1 MTFHFSIEYQTQWGE
16 ELRVII
22 DGKEF
27 AMQTCDGLKW
37 ETTLD
42 LPTDGSMEYR
52 YALYRD
58 GLLVWT
64 EWEVKPHVVRL
75 DAPTTSYRID
85 DFWRAIPDDLPLY
98 SSAFTECVASHGAP
112 LSQALPAF
120 NQTLQLRLVEPRL
133 LSHQHLGIC
142 GNTTQLGNWTQPV
155 PLTLIALQE
164 WGVNLDAEQIYHPIE
179 YKYVILDN
187 EGKIVQW
194 EDGPNRRITSLPLS
208 DGEMWIKSDSAA
220 RFQFDNWKCAG
231 VVIPVFSLRSEHSHG
246 IGDFGDLKR
255 MIRWAASAGM
265 HAVQI
270 LPINDTTMSHTWQ
283 DSYPYN
289 AISIYALNPIYCDL
303 NALPPLHDRLMM
315 ETVMMR
321 QQSLNALP
329 EVDFEDVQRLKTDYL
344 RKVYDQEG
352 GAVLKTQGFKD
363 FLEANRHWLVPYA
376 AFCHLRDMYG
386 TADFQTWP
394 KYSTYQE
401 KDIKRLTSPRGKA
414 YPQIALHYYIQYQL
428 HLQLTEVHET
438 ARTAGIILKG
448 DIPIGISRTSVEAWS
463 EPQYFNLHSQAG
475 APPDDF
481 SVNGQNWGFP
491 TYNWDA
497 MLKDGCLWWERRFQQ
512 MAHYFDAYRID
523 HVLGFFRIWDIPEH
537 SVHGL
542 LGQFSPSLPMSQSE
556 IESYGFRFDPVQMT
570 RPYINDDLLY
580 QLFSYR
586 AELVKTLY
594 LQPLSEG
601 AQQVQWA
608 PFNAFGGSNTLYRLR
623 PEYDTQRK
631 IQAAFAEKTTQEDMD
646 LREGLYRLVSN
657 VLFIPDRQHP
667 QLYHPRIAA
676 QNDYAIRDITW
687 ETTYTY
693 DLGLDASL
701 LGNRLD
707 LAADYYYKETRDM
720 LLEINIPSYVGY
732 GNPSQNGGT
741 MFTRGWEFKAGWKDR
756 IGDFSYGASFNIS
769 DYKSIMG
776 DLKGTVFLGDQ
787 IIKEGEEYYS
797 WYGYKSLGIFQ
808 DKAAIIDAPTQL
820 ITTISPGDIGYKDIG
835 GIDGNPD
842 GVVSA
847 AYDKTILGSSLPHYV
862 FGGSLNLGWKNWNL
876 GVLFNGVGSQLSR
889 LTTYMVQPF
898 SGQWL
903 SPPAVIKGKYWSAY
917 NSEEQNRKAV
927 YPRLSESS
935 SESNNYEMSDY
946 WLIDG
951 SYLRIKNINLGYTV
965 PGSVLKKVGVK
976 ACRVYFNMD
985 DPFCFDHYLKGW
997 DPEQT
1002 TNSYIA
1008 RTYTLGFDIKF

>member
-676 QNDYAIRDITW
+676 QNDYAYRDLDDKQRRAFDRL
-687 ETTYTY
+687 Y
-693 DLGLDASL
+693 D
-701 LGNRLD
+701 
-707 LAADYYYKETRDM
+707 DYYYRRHNRFWYDEAMKKLPHLTQSTRMLVCAEDLGMVPDSVAWVMQQLRILSLEIQTMPKAYGAEFGNLSENPYRSVATISTHDM
-720 LLEINIPSYVGY
+720 PTMRLWWEENPERAQHFYNNALHIDGTAPKQQPAWLSEEIVKRHLYCPSMLCLLSLQDWLAIDENLRNPDVQAERINIPA
-732 GNPSQNGGT
+732 NPRHYWRWRMHLT
-741 MFTRGWEFKAGWKDR
+741 ME
-756 IGDFSYGASFNIS
+756 
-769 DYKSIMG
+769 
-776 DLKGTVFLGDQ
+776 
-787 IIKEGEEYYS
+787 
-797 WYGYKSLGIFQ
+797 
-808 DKAAIIDAPTQL
+808 
-820 ITTISPGDIGYKDIG
+820 
-835 GIDGNPD
+835 
-842 GVVSA
+842 
-847 AYDKTILGSSLPHYV
+847 
-862 FGGSLNLGWKNWNL
+862 
-876 GVLFNGVGSQLSR
+876 QLSSHTEYADHIR
-889 LTTYMVQPF
+889 SLIQQA
-898 SGQWL
+898 G
-903 SPPAVIKGKYWSAY
+903 
-917 NSEEQNRKAV
+917 R
-927 YPRLSESS
+927 SS
-935 SESNNYEMSDY
+935 
-946 WLIDG
+946 
-951 SYLRIKNINLGYTV
+951 
-965 PGSVLKKVGVK
+965 
-976 ACRVYFNMD
+976 
-985 DPFCFDHYLKGW
+985 
-997 DPEQT
+997 
-1002 TNSYIA
+1002 
-1008 RTYTLGFDIKF
+1008 